1 MQKHDFRMTSYWNS
15 RIAACRF
22 HIEVRKGSKKGRHTR
37 EVENNPQGKHGTNLH
52 RTLGAFH
59 LKVNA
64 DSFTTQSYAAL
75 CCSSRSPANRGRKEW
90 IIQTEWRRELSNA
103 MRSAPSKQVQ
113 TRSPTKTQK
122 KKSKELKWNLFWG
135 GNFTYLVR
143 LRRKRLVK
151 TFTVQ
156 YKTILI
162 NRYNEMFQ

>member
-15 RIAACRF
+15 CIPACRF

-37 EVENNPQGKHGTNLH
+37 EVENNPLGKHGTNLH

-75 CCSSRSPANRGRKEW
+75 YCSSRSPATRGRKEW

-103 MRSAPSKQVQ
+103 MLSAPSKQI
-113 TRSPTKTQK
+113 QK
-122 KKSKELKWNLFWG
+122 LLPAKPNRTKELKWNLFWG
-135 GNFTYLVR
+135 RNFTYLVYI
-143 LRRKRLVK
+143 RRKTLLK
-151 TFTVQ
+151 TF
-156 YKTILI
+156 
-162 NRYNEMFQ
+162 MFQ